1 MDLKSPGVG
10 HLAWWFNQGF
20 RYSHHTQ
27 FFPLLSSPCAPS
39 PLILCVGSICRQGL
53 PSLWQDGHHGSRHHI
68 FQVEWRL
75 MPIFVFVPSFLQTH
89 PLSLVPAGSRD
100 REMRSSDWFTTCSS
114 PSCTGTELWGRL
126 ALQRKNEGCCSFF
139 WKQGKKGWGRW
150 IVTPQMSP
158 IIALL
163 FSLGHRLPPV
173 EPKLLVF
180 SSDDLLMITAEQK
193 IVKA

>member
-27 FFPLLSSPCAPS
+27 FLPLLSSPCAPS
-39 PLILCVGSICRQGL
+39 PLILCVGSICRRGL

-68 FQVEWRL
+68 FQVEWRM

-100 REMRSSDWFTTCSS
+100 RNEK
-114 PSCTGTELWGRL
+114 LWLVHHMLLPLMHR
-126 ALQRKNEGCCSFF
+126 N
-139 WKQGKKGWGRW
+139 W
-150 IVTPQMSP
+150 IVGETGSAKKKMK
-158 IIALL
+158 ALA
-163 FSLGHRLPPV
+163 
-173 EPKLLVF
+173 VF
-180 SSDDLLMITAEQK
+180 FESRER
-193 IVKA
+193 KAGVDES